1 MGPSF
6 LCTTQVILLLIKNK
20 HIWKFTMADWDNMD
34 RANTQPSFSNTRPSF
49 DFLLKLQKLGR
60 MFG

>member
-1 MGPSF
+1 
-6 LCTTQVILLLIKNK
+6 
-20 HIWKFTMADWDNMD
+20 MADWDNMGG
-34 RANTQPSFSNTRPSF
+34 ANTQPSFSNTRPSF